1 VADFCL
7 KDKERVAIYID
18 SAAFHIGKNLRRDI
32 FIRNKLRNE
41 TPPWKIIELRASDL
55 GRIKE
60 IIDDIK
66 SLE

>member
-41 TPPWKIIELRASDL
+41 TPPWRIIELKASDL